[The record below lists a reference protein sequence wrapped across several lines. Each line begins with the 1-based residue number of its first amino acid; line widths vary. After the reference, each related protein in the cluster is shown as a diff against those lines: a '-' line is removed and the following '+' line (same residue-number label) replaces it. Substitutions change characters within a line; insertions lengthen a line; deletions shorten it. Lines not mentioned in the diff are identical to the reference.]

1 MNNDL
6 KILVK
11 AVFDDSQKSIN
22 ELNNQL
28 KQLQNKIDQLE
39 LKIHIDEKAIKTIND
54 FSKAM
59 DNHKQI
65 TQDLNKIIREEKTIT
80 KEADGRIKEKIKQ
93 HLKSGEIIEKEI
105 EKINKKNKAIKS
117 EKEEIGKLITEYERL
132 GNIQKRISRENAKGE
147 YTGGSEKY
155 KNGFTDTTY
164 RLNKKGEVTSVTIT
178 ENFDQQQKATQ
189 KLNESMEK
197 LRQKVLQLNNAGT
210 ITSASL
216 GRITTAI
223 NGAKTEA
230 ELKRIEQALTRVQ
243 NSSKAREQMRNLE
256 HQLDLFRRQAQVNAQ
271 NILRTHGGFVDNQA
285 MQNYLNSVNALT
297 TKTPNLAREMK
308 NLNMQFREIS
318 TNAKSAAGAAQQAG
332 MSFAEMMST
341 AMVKFP
347 IWMISATVFYAPIR
361 AMEDIIS
368 RLVEIDTL
376 LVDIN
381 RAMDIPDFKLTELL
395 NEAVNV
401 SDQLSSKLTDVLKI
415 IGEFGR
421 MGFEENQLI
430 DIAKTAQV
438 LQNISDLDATAAVDT
453 LTSAMLNFNIAAE
466 DSIKIA
472 DQLNEVD
479 LFTSPLYQ

>member
-1 MNNDL
+1 MSNDL
-6 KILVK
+6 KILIK

-39 LKIHIDEKAIKTIND
+39 LKIHIDERAIKTINN
-54 FSKAM
+54 FSKTM

-65 TQDLNKIIREEKTIT
+65 IQGLNKTYKEEEQVIKNTDGTI
-80 KEADGRIKEKIKQ
+80 EKINRKYLQ
-93 HLKSGEIIEKEI
+93 SGEIIEKTTKIIDKRKQTIQQETNALEQQNKALEKAI
-105 EKINKKNKAIKS
+105 LNQNKLQKVIVNKDAQGNIKNKTEQFKDNFTVIAYKYDGQGNLNNEKIVTNLEQQRKATENLINSKRKLKQELTQLNNEGKISAENLVKLNKAIDNSK
-117 EKEEIGKLITEYERL
+117 
-132 GNIQKRISRENAKGE
+132 NIQQIQRLEQHLQNLNRIRENE
-147 YTGGSEKY
+147 H
-155 KNGFTDTTY
+155 
-164 RLNKKGEVTSVTIT
+164 
-178 ENFDQQQKATQ
+178 
-189 KLNESMEK
+189 KLK
-197 LRQKVLQLNNAGT
+197 LARQ
-210 ITSASL
+210 
-216 GRITTAI
+216 
-223 NGAKTEA
+223 
-230 ELKRIEQALTRVQ
+230 QAL
-243 NSSKAREQMRNLE
+243 L
-256 HQLDLFRRQAQVNAQ
+256 NAQ
-271 NILRTHGGFVDNQA
+271 RIKTTHGGFVDNRALRQ
-285 MQNYLNSVNALT
+285 YIDSVNNLT
-297 TKTPNLAREMK
+297 PRTA
-308 NLNMQFREIS
+308 NLNQQLQKIEMQFKQIAQ
-318 TNAKSAAGAAQQAG
+318 NAKSAAGAAQQAG

-347 IWMISATVFYAPIR
+347 IWMISATAFYAPIR

-381 RAMDIPDFKLTELL
+381 RVMDVPDFKLTELL

-453 LTSAMLNFNIAAE
+453 LTSVMLNFNIAAK

-472 DQLNEVD
+472 D
-479 LFTSPLYQ
+479 

>member
-1 MNNDL
+1 
-6 KILVK
+6 LVK

-65 TQDLNKIIREEKTIT
+65 IQGLNKTYKEEEQVVKNTDGTI
-80 KEADGRIKEKIKQ
+80 EKINRKYLQ
-93 HLKSGEIIEKEI
+93 SGEIIEKTTKIIDKRKQAIQQETNALEQQNKAL
-105 EKINKKNKAIKS
+105 EKAILNQDKLQKIIVNKDGQGKIKNKTEQFKDNFTDITYKYDGQGNLNNEKVVTNLEQQRKATENLINSKRKLKQELTQLSNEGKISAENLAKLNKAIDNSK
-117 EKEEIGKLITEYERL
+117 
-132 GNIQKRISRENAKGE
+132 NIQQIQRLEQHLQNLNRIRENE
-147 YTGGSEKY
+147 H
-155 KNGFTDTTY
+155 
-164 RLNKKGEVTSVTIT
+164 
-178 ENFDQQQKATQ
+178 
-189 KLNESMEK
+189 KLE
-197 LRQKVLQLNNAGT
+197 LARQ
-210 ITSASL
+210 
-216 GRITTAI
+216 
-223 NGAKTEA
+223 
-230 ELKRIEQALTRVQ
+230 QAL
-243 NSSKAREQMRNLE
+243 L
-256 HQLDLFRRQAQVNAQ
+256 NAQ
-271 NILRTHGGFVDNQA
+271 RIKTTHGGFVDNRALQ
-285 MQNYLNSVNALT
+285 QYIDSVNNLT
-297 TKTPNLAREMK
+297 PRTA
-308 NLNMQFREIS
+308 NLNQQLQKTEMQFKQIAQ
-318 TNAKSAAGAAQQAG
+318 NAKSAAGAAQQAG

-347 IWMISATVFYAPIR
+347 IWMISATAFYAPIR
-361 AMEDIIS
+361 AMEDMIS

-381 RAMDIPDFKLTELL
+381 RVMDIPDFKLTELL
-395 NEAVNV
+395 NEAVNI

-415 IGEFGR
+415 MGDFGR
-421 MGFEENQLI
+421 MGFEENQLV
-430 DIAKTAQV
+430 DITKTAQV

-453 LTSAMLNFNIAAE
+453 LTSAMLNFNITAE